1 VALRALQSGVAAL
14 EGVLRRGMFFYREE
28 RWLPPLYIVAGGTFA
43 CISALEELAVV
54 GVLVAVRALGEGDGL
69 LEITVRVA
77 LAAVDLSV
85 LAFERIFRL

>member
-1 VALRALQSGVAAL
+1 
-14 EGVLRRGMFFYREE
+14 
-28 RWLPPLYIVAGGTFA
+28 LYIVARGTFA
-43 CISALEELAVV
+43 SISALEELAVV